1 MVPIIIRKAMYLT
14 NILLILLNLF
24 LTINKSVGFC
34 LFVFVFL
41 ITLAMHL
48 QTSSYEFGYLK
59 NEELFK
65 YMDVAK
71 IKIKSLYPMNK
82 KQKISYYQ
90 YLATNILFIISIV
103 EYFLFVAFLVCI
115 SLNIQDNIIFIILV
129 VMLIVLN
136 IVVLISHIWIGV
148 IYKIVVKNNNNLEKV

>member
-1 MVPIIIRKAMYLT
+1 
-14 NILLILLNLF
+14 
-24 LTINKSVGFC
+24 
-34 LFVFVFL
+34 
-41 ITLAMHL
+41 
-48 QTSSYEFGYLK
+48 
-59 NEELFK
+59 
-65 YMDVAK
+65 MDVAK

-90 YLATNILFIISIV
+90 YLATNILFIISII
-103 EYFLFVAFLVCI
+103 EYFLFVAFLICI

-136 IVVLISHIWIGV
+136 ILVLISHIWIGV